1 LSPRFRWNPET
12 GFTVGQKC
20 MAVMLIESDNMEA
33 ARTFYESDEYTA
45 AKFMREMA
53 AMTDL
58 LMIEGL

>member
-1 LSPRFRWNPET
+1 
-12 GFTVGQKC
+12 